1 MLDFFKYI
9 TGQGGFL
16 ILALLVIIA
25 VIFKKVKQKR
35 YMNAVHKKQNRKKH

>member
-1 MLDFFKYI
+1 MMDFFKYI

-35 YMNAVHKKQNRKKH
+35 FMNAVHNKKKRKKQ